1 MKILDM
7 VNRPGQQYEDY
18 KYVMQDTAF
27 LYIGGKYTYLEILE
41 NEEIPFKFRTIVE
54 RYLIPEIGG
63 ETSLESDL
71 YHMKEKDFTCRTYMQ
86 LKVKVKVSR
95 LVTKK
100 AFLGLGKVQR
110 VYETVMIPLNEFAQ
124 MSVEEKEQDGIFIQ
138 ELAINK
144 LALMAFTV

>member
-71 YHMKEKDFTCRTYMQ
+71 YHMTEKDFT
-86 LKVKVKVSR
+86 
-95 LVTKK
+95 
-100 AFLGLGKVQR
+100 
-110 VYETVMIPLNEFAQ
+110 
-124 MSVEEKEQDGIFIQ
+124 
-138 ELAINK
+138 
-144 LALMAFTV
+144 